1 MRAFFEEYGFIIL
14 SAIVIIALIAI
25 SNTLKGDVQ
34 ANILD
39 IMKAFKMYL
48 VDNQKLIVKL
58 EDMKDG
64 FRSK

>member
-14 SAIVIIALIAI
+14 SAIFIIALIAI

-48 VDNQKLIVKL
+48 VENQKLIVK
-58 EDMKDG
+58 
-64 FRSK
+64 

>member
-48 VDNQKLIVKL
+48 VENQKLIVKQ